1 MPYKIT
7 HEYVPENLERTRKM
21 GKNDF
26 LKPGAIGISKKG
38 QVAKTS
44 ISKELSET

>member
-1 MPYKIT
+1 MAYKISQ
-7 HEYVPENLERTRKM
+7 EYVADKPGRKRKM

-26 LKPGAIGISKKG
+26 PKPGAVGISKKG
-38 QVAKTS
+38 QVAEAN